1 MKNLFKNLMLV
12 AVAAMGFTAC
22 QTDVEIDQ
30 PSVDA
35 VKGTTITVLAG
46 FNEDTRATL
55 VDGEGEF
62 LVNWEE
68 SDSVIF
74 KATATDG
81 NTTYAHAYA
90 APKNGGA
97 SAEFTATFSKEV
109 AAGSTIQ
116 AYIYGGYYYYH
127 QSYND
132 WYGNLVEYDDFY
144 FKGLYHQYP
153 EQDAPGYIVATAEFE
168 YNGEELISEP
178 VNFTHEYGYG
188 KVTLPSDIDVYNI
201 KFNFNDGYYTYY
213 LNSCYNV
220 DGNTFWFVADPME
233 VSVMDVTVNTNDGVT
248 LVKSVDMTAVD
259 KPLCFEA
266 GKVSTFSLG
275 NFITKLEQTWGSA
288 VADVNSIKFT
298 WEPVENATSY
308 DIVFSKGYET
318 IESKNVTV
326 CEYTATGLEANT
338 EYSLSIVAKAEG
350 YADSDKATIDT
361 TTLVSRESFDT
372 WANQT
377 VDFSYMRKLT
387 LEADDFY
394 GNGYLFSTREIT
406 GKPTQDDT
414 FMYLAFNDSSVD
426 FTKEGSYDIDDLAYT
441 WCYIWLG
448 GAIDGCSGY
457 GDNYGLGWN
466 AYHFWTNPGDTYQV
480 YVDVV
485 DGKPSVTVYACNAS
499 YWSAIK
505 FEGTWTEGAAAEGG
519 DEPETPGEGGGDEP
533 ETPET
538 PEPGVVDG
546 KTYDTAYTFT
556 DCTLTRDSMG
566 YPCLTFSGSENKAE
580 LYLSGNFTSYF
591 KTGLCAIY
599 NPSAP
604 AWYTQDCW
612 YKVAGE
618 SKPMNAEN
626 SYTYFDKN
634 DSGYIVDYIYIM
646 TTDGTELY
654 YKYKGTIVL

>member
-1 MKNLFKNLMLV
+1 MLV

-81 NTTYAHAYA
+81 TFTYATSEQTTLKNEGA
-90 APKNGGA
+90 A
-97 SAEFTATFSKEV
+97 AEFTATFSKEV
-109 AAGSTIQ
+109 AAGSTIE
-116 AYIYGGYYYYH
+116 AYIYGYYYTSWEGYYDYNWNWISEQTLGNNSLYY
-127 QSYND
+127 
-132 WYGNLVEYDDFY
+132 
-144 FKGLYHQYP
+144 QYP
-153 EQDAPGYIVATAEFE
+153 KQDAPGYIVASASFE

-188 KVTLPSDIDVYNI
+188 KVTLPEGTDVYNI
-201 KFNFNDGYYTYY
+201 VLEFNDNYTYR
-213 LNSCYNV
+213 LQDCYNIE
-220 DGNTFWFVADPME
+220 GNTYWFVADPME

-248 LVKSVDMTAVD
+248 LVKSVDMTAVE
-259 KPLCFEA
+259 KPLFFKA

-308 DIVFSKGYET
+308 DIVLYKGYET
-318 IESKNVTV
+318 VESKNVTV
-326 CEYTATGLEANT
+326 CEYTATGLDANT
-338 EYSLSIVAKAEG
+338 KYSLSIVAKAEG

-361 TTLVSRESFDT
+361 TTLVSRESLEAWVNHPVVFT
-372 WANQT
+372 H
-377 VDFSYMRKLT
+377 MRKLT
-387 LEADDFY
+387 PETDSFY
-394 GNGYLFSTREIT
+394 SNGYLFSTREIT

-426 FTKEGSYDIDDLAYT
+426 FTKEGSYDIDDLAYS
-441 WCYIWLG
+441 WCYIWSPD
-448 GAIDGCSGY
+448 ITVPYWSGWS
-457 GDNYGLGWN
+457 DNYNLGWN
-466 AYHFWTNPGDTYQV
+466 PYHFYPNEGDTYQV
-480 YVDVV
+480 YVEVV
-485 DGKPSVTVYACNAS
+485 DGKPSVTVYASCS
-499 YWSAIK
+499 WWSDIHFK
-505 FEGTWTEGAAAEGG
+505 GTWTEGAAAEGG

-538 PEPGVVDG
+538 PETPEPGVADG

-566 YPCLTFSGSENKAE
+566 YPCLTFSGSENEAE
-580 LYLSGNFTSYF
+580 LYLSGNYQTYF
-591 KTGLCAIY
+591 KTGLYAID
-599 NPSAP
+599 NPSEP
-604 AWYTQDCW
+604 AWYTKDCW

-618 SKPMNAEN
+618 SKPMNAGN

-634 DSGYIVDYIYIM
+634 ASGYIVDYIYIK